1 MSLSCL
7 EPPSWFILILAA
19 ILLPSLVEADE
30 FRLLPSIAQTLQ
42 YNDNIFL
49 SPDQHARDFIS
60 NTTGGIELF
69 DATEKLNLDVTG
81 QLTQNLYQ
89 HNTGLNST
97 DGLGSGSIHYSVNP
111 QLALSATCSYS
122 RAAQPDQVLLT
133 TGLVLNGVTVD
144 TAMYHAQADYSLT
157 EKTAASLSYDHG
169 TINYQGLSLDDLAYD
184 TGTLSFTRDLSGYL
198 PQAKGML
205 NMAYTQYSLTGV
217 QVNNYEATT
226 GFSYSLQEKWSIQMA
241 AGLRRTDSSFETLVP
256 TGFFFGPFFFLTG
269 FTEQTQTSAGWGG
282 VGQATISYKGE
293 VTNASFAASRD
304 VAPAAGQNGTVERTS
319 FTLSANRRFSY
330 DFSGFLDA
338 GYFINKSSGGQFSL
352 APVDFET
359 LNLSPRIRYEFG
371 REGSGGSQS
380 GRDMYVE
387 ASYTF
392 TRLEDKIGQTT
403 AYRNLFMVRFF
414 AQHAVLE

>member
-1 MSLSCL
+1 LSCL

-19 ILLPSLVEADE
+19 ILLPSLAEADE

-42 YNDNIFL
+42 YNDNVYL
-49 SPDQHARDFIS
+49 SSGQQARDFIS

-69 DATEKLNLDVTG
+69 ESTEKLNLDVLG
-81 QLTQNLYQ
+81 QFSENLYQ
-89 HNTGLNST
+89 HNTSLDST
-97 DGLGSGSIHYSVNP
+97 DASGNGSIHYSVNP
-111 QLALSATCSYS
+111 QLALSAAGSYS
-122 RAAQPDQVLLT
+122 RSSQPDQVLLT

-144 TAMYHAQADYSLT
+144 STAYHAQADYSLT

-169 TINYQGLSLDDLAYD
+169 KINYQGLSLDNLAYD
-184 TGTLSFTRDLSGYL
+184 TGTLSFAHDLSAYL
-198 PQAKGML
+198 PQAKGILSMV
-205 NMAYTQYSLTGV
+205 YTNYSLTGTEV
-217 QVNNYEATT
+217 DNYQATT
-226 GFSYSLQEKWSIQMA
+226 GFSYSLQEKWSIQVS

-256 TGFFFGPFFFLTG
+256 TGFILGPFFFVTG
-269 FTEQTQTSAGWGG
+269 FTEQTQTSTSWGG
-282 VGQATISYKGE
+282 VGQATLSYKGE

-304 VAPAAGQNGTVERTS
+304 VAPATGQNGTVERTS
-319 FTLSANRRFSY
+319 FTLSANRRLSY
-330 DFSGFLDA
+330 DLCGFLDA

-359 LNLSPRIRYEFG
+359 LNVSPRIRYEFG

-392 TRLEDKIGQTT
+392 TKLEDKIGQTT